1 MIIFQ
6 KNIKKNNYYEYDKD
20 IKIKLIFTGL
30 NTMTGGRILKLKKEL
45 LIKIKYFV

>member
-1 MIIFQ
+1 M
-6 KNIKKNNYYEYDKD
+6 NMVN